1 MKKMVILLWLVFS
14 VVVCGGCDRHEP
26 TPEHATR
33 PVVVTTLFP
42 LYDFA
47 RSIVGSRM
55 EVKLLLPPGVE
66 PHHFEPRPEDIVT
79 IQRAALFIYTSP
91 AMEPWAARLLAGLD
105 QRRLRVVQAA
115 AHVRL
120 REIGQKEQDDD
131 AHDLPQSVSGHRQDP
146 HVWLD
151 FGNAQQMVDEMLA
164 GIVAVDPGH
173 AGEYR
178 ANATAL
184 QHRLADLDRRFTQ
197 GLANCTSR
205 VVLHGGHYAFGY
217 LARRYHLTYLAAE
230 GVSADN
236 EPSPRQLAELVQQIR
251 SNRLGA
257 VFSEELVSPRL
268 ADSLAAETGV
278 RVLRLNGAHNLTKD
292 QFERGV
298 TFFDL
303 MEQNL
308 HNLRQGLGCR

>member
-1 MKKMVILLWLVFS
+1 MKKMVLLFWLALGMAVFA
-14 VVVCGGCDRHEP
+14 GCSRHEP
-26 TPEHATR
+26 PHGQATR

-47 RSIVGSRM
+47 RSIAGNRM
-55 EVKLLLPPGVE
+55 DVELLLPPGVE
-66 PHHFEPRPEDIVT
+66 PHHFEPRPEDIIK

-91 AMEPWAARLLAGLD
+91 AMEPWAAHLLAGLD
-105 QRRLRVVQAA
+105 QQRLRVVQSA

-120 REIGQKEQDDD
+120 REIGPGEADDD
-131 AHDLPQSVSGHRQDP
+131 APDAGQHAAAHRQDP

-151 FGNAQQMVDEMLA
+151 FGNAQLMVDEILA

-173 AGEYR
+173 AGDYR
-178 ANATAL
+178 ANAAAL
-184 QHRLADLDRRFTQ
+184 KRRLADLDRRYSQ
-197 GLANCTSR
+197 GLAACRSR

-236 EPSPRQLAELVQQIR
+236 EPSPRQMAELVQQIR
-251 SNRLGA
+251 NNRLQA

-268 ADSLAAETGV
+268 AETLAAETGAQ
-278 RVLRLNGAHNLTKD
+278 VLRLNGAHNLTKE
-292 QFERGV
+292 QFDRGV

-308 HNLRQGLGCR
+308 QNLRQGLGCR